1 MENESPVKQWSH
13 LHKILYRLNKIISGI
28 RITVEHAIAGIKRLG
43 CMTQILRNRR
53 PFIDDTFLLLS
64 AGLWNFHLRTA

>member
-13 LHKILYRLNKIISGI
+13 LHKILYRL
-28 RITVEHAIAGIKRLG
+28 AIAGIKRLG

>member
-13 LHKILYRLNKIISGI
+13 LHKILYR
-28 RITVEHAIAGIKRLG
+28 
-43 CMTQILRNRR
+43 LRNRR

>member
-1 MENESPVKQWSH
+1 MDNRTKYEYPDFFLFLN
-13 LHKILYRLNKIISGI
+13 LYFFFRDCET
-28 RITVEHAIAGIKRLG
+28 RVEHAIAGIKRLG

>member
-1 MENESPVKQWSH
+1 MPHIRASAV
-13 LHKILYRLNKIISGI
+13 IIFKSVGY
-28 RITVEHAIAGIKRLG
+28 TVEHAIAGIKRLG
-43 CMTQILRNRR
+43 CMTQILRNRK

>member
-1 MENESPVKQWSH
+1 MEPFTQNSLQ
-13 LHKILYRLNKIISGI
+13 
-28 RITVEHAIAGIKRLG
+28 TQRLG

>member
-1 MENESPVKQWSH
+1 MPFTQI
-13 LHKILYRLNKIISGI
+13 ILQSR
-28 RITVEHAIAGIKRLG
+28 IKRLG

>member
-1 MENESPVKQWSH
+1 M
-13 LHKILYRLNKIISGI
+13 LIGILLSFEGFPQNAIYTDYF
-28 RITVEHAIAGIKRLG
+28 TVSIAGIKRLG

>member
-13 LHKILYRLNKIISGI
+13 LHKILYRL
-28 RITVEHAIAGIKRLG
+28 
-43 CMTQILRNRR
+43 
-53 PFIDDTFLLLS
+53 FIDYNFLLLS

>member
-1 MENESPVKQWSH
+1 MGPST
-13 LHKILYRLNKIISGI
+13 II
-28 RITVEHAIAGIKRLG
+28 APDG

-64 AGLWNFHLRTA
+64 SGLWNFHLRTA